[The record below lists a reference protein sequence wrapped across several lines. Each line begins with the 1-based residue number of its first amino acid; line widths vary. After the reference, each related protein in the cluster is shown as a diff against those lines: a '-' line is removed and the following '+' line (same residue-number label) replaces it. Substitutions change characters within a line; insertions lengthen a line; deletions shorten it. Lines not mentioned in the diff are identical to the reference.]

1 MIPVLESSAMY
12 TRCAWTAMVILLGL
26 ASLSPLPLAGH
37 GPPPGSPQED
47 DGPFRL
53 EVDVDLVVLNVTVV
67 NDNGDNVT
75 DLTREDFA
83 VFENGI
89 RQDISTF
96 FPVEA
101 PFKLV
106 LLVDTSIS
114 TRNNLNLIKDAAR
127 NFTKELRPDDQI
139 SVTETHFFPQEVQK
153 FTNRRKLL
161 RRAIKRLSTYS
172 VGGSR
177 VYDGVAMALKSL
189 QRTRSGRKAIVVLS
203 DGMENSSRVSFDEL
217 RRRLAQDDAVF
228 YPITILNKDRQK
240 QILERYIRESEDKE
254 EDPYVEN
261 ARLSLS
267 VLEEVYQIQT
277 ERLSQ
282 LSNETGGKMFL
293 VADLSDLK
301 GEYSKVA
308 HELRHTFSLA
318 YYSNNPATQGGMRR
332 VRVEVRDSS
341 LRARTRTTYFVP
353 ETDRA
358 GF

>member
-1 MIPVLESSAMY
+1 MS
-12 TRCAWTAMVILLGL
+12 TRCLRIALSIALCSALGL
-26 ASLSPLPLAGH
+26 TLPSKGHPPRPAGE
-37 GPPPGSPQED
+37 QDED
-47 DGPFRL
+47 PSFRL

-67 NDNGDNVT
+67 DEDGANMT
-75 DLTREDFA
+75 SLTREDFTIYEDG
-83 VFENGI
+83 V

-114 TRNNLNLIKDAAR
+114 TRNNLELIKDAAR

-139 SVTETHFFPQEVQK
+139 SVTETHFFPREVQG
-153 FTNRRKLL
+153 FTNNRKLL
-161 RRAIKRLSTYS
+161 RKAIKQLATYPY
-172 VGGSR
+172 GGSR
-177 VYDGVAMALKSL
+177 VYDGVAMALRSL
-189 QRTRSGRKAIVVLS
+189 QPTRGGRKAIVVLS
-203 DGMENSSRVSFDEL
+203 DGMENSSRVSFEEL
-217 RRRLAQDDAVF
+217 RRLLAEDDAVF

-240 QILERYIRESEDKE
+240 EILERYILKNEDKA

-282 LSNETGGKMFL
+282 LSGDTGGKMFL
-293 VADLSDLK
+293 VADLSDLT

-318 YYSNNPATQGGMRR
+318 YYSKNQGRPAGMRQI
-332 VRVEVRDSS
+332 RVEVKDPG
-341 LRARTRTTYFVP
+341 LRVRTRTIYFVP
-353 ETDRA
+353 ESSPP
-358 GF
+358 GS

>member
-1 MIPVLESSAMY
+1 
-12 TRCAWTAMVILLGL
+12 MVILLGMGPG
-26 ASLSPLPLAGH
+26 SPLPLAGH
-37 GPPPGSPQED
+37 TPPPGSPQDD
-47 DGPFRL
+47 DGSFRL

-67 NDNGDNVT
+67 DETGENVT
-75 DLTREDFA
+75 TLTREDFS
-83 VFENGI
+83 VYENGV

-114 TRNNLNLIKDAAR
+114 TRNNLRLIKDAAR

-139 SVTETHFFPQEVQK
+139 SVTETHFFTQEVQK
-153 FTNRRKLL
+153 FTNKRKLL
-161 RRAIKRLSTYS
+161 RRAIKRLSTYPH
-172 VGGSR
+172 GGSQ

-203 DGMENSSRVSFDEL
+203 DGMENSSRVSFEEL

-228 YPITILNKDRQK
+228 YPITIVNKDRQK
-240 QILERYIRESEDKE
+240 EILERYIQESQEKE

-282 LSNETGGKMFL
+282 LSGETGGKMFL

-318 YYSNNPATQGGMRR
+318 YYSNNPGRQGGMRR
-332 VRVEVRDSS
+332 VRVEVKDSG
-341 LRARTRTTYFVP
+341 LRVRTRTTYFVP
-353 ETDRA
+353 EADRA